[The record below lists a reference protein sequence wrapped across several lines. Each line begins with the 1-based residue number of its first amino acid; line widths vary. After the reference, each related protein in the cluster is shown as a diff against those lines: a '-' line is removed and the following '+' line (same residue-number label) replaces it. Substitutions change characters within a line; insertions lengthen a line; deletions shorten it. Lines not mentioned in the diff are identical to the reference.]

1 MKSIIKAI
9 PNAITSCNLLS
20 GAMATY
26 FASISRMDVAL
37 TLIILAAVFDF
48 LDGTAA
54 RLLGAYSKLG
64 VQLDS
69 LADVISFGLAPSM
82 AMFSLM
88 ISKSEDG
95 ITFTPIWAYA
105 AFFLAVFAALRL
117 GKFNIDETQKK
128 EFHGLPTP
136 AMSLFVFSYAWS
148 VVNSFPDTPFWVH
161 LIVIA
166 LFSALMV
173 CPLVMFSLKFT
184 SLSFKENIVR
194 YLFILFAVA
203 IFFMLYQM
211 SFALIILGYILT
223 SCLIDIFAVHKK

>member
-1 MKSIIKAI
+1 MKSVIKAI

-20 GAMATY
+20 GAVATY
-26 FASISRMDVAL
+26 FASISRMDIAL
-37 TLIILAAVFDF
+37 TLIILAAIFDF

-82 AMFSLM
+82 ALFSLM
-88 ISKSEDG
+88 TTKADG
-95 ITFTPIWAYA
+95 VTVTPIWAYA
-105 AFFLAVFAALRL
+105 AFLLAVFSALRL

-148 VVNSFPDTPFWVH
+148 VANYFQETPFWVH
-161 LIVIA
+161 LIVVA

-173 CPLVMFSLKFT
+173 CPLVMFSLKFS
-184 SLSFKENIVR
+184 SLSFRDNAVR
-194 YLFILFAVA
+194 YIFILFSVVL
-203 IFFMLYQM
+203 FFILYRM
-211 SFALIILGYILT
+211 SFAVIILGYILT
-223 SCLIDIFAVHKK
+223 SCIVDIFAAKRK